1 MESDLLY
8 FLKTHK
14 IFSSLEENAIT
25 QLLPEFVRIEL
36 NHNTIL
42 FYQGDPAEYVYIL
55 TSGKL
60 IALLNTGNNQHRT
73 VGHIDE
79 GDMVGELGALANT
92 SYPYSI
98 KAMRNCVLYRLPS
111 KTFIELCHQQPP
123 LMLATIQPVI
133 SVAQNIIHLL
143 TQDDKNT
150 HVAIVPANKNISL
163 NEFAEQYIPL
173 VQASSSVVLISDFL
187 PEYNNLMMNPS
198 LLVEKIRNI
207 ETKIRSTQQIFYL
220 LKSTDTELAKIA
232 LKKADTLY
240 IVANSTSKPEIDSFI
255 LENIHHD
262 KTLFKSQPNLILLH
276 SKNVTKP
283 MHTSIWLHHH
293 LFNLHH
299 HVRIGSKRHFKRLLR
314 FMRGQAVGLV
324 LSGGGTR
331 GWAHLGAMKA
341 IREQKIPIDF
351 IGGTSVG
358 AIIGGCYSLE
368 ESYENAYEQFH
379 QIVNTSRYSVSAR
392 SLTLPLVSIFD
403 AKNFTNVLYNVFD
416 TTLIEDLW
424 LPYFCVTCNLANYS
438 EEIHRTGLLWEKTRA
453 SASIPGLIP
462 PAVINGEIHF
472 DGGLLNN
479 LPVDVMWDLIGK
491 KGKTIAVELT
501 SSMHDIHK
509 YHFPPVLTF
518 KQALLTRLGMNHETY
533 KFPRFVDSFMRGLL
547 IGSSAKAKHN
557 GQSATILVNL
567 SLRKFRILQFNQKHA
582 EKMFDIGYLETTTQI
597 HQFKNRHWL

>member
-14 IFSSLEENAIT
+14 IFSSLDESIISE
-25 QLLPEFVRIEL
+25 LLPKFTRVEL
-36 NHNTIL
+36 DHNSIL
-42 FYQGDPAEYVYIL
+42 FHQGEAADYVYIL

-60 IALLNTGNNQHRT
+60 IAQLNTGNNQHRT
-73 VGHIDE
+73 IGHIDE
-79 GDMVGELGALANT
+79 GDIVGELGALANT
-92 SYPYSI
+92 TYPYSI
-98 KAMRNCVLYRLPS
+98 KAIRNSVLYKLTS
-111 KTFIELCHQQPP
+111 KEFIELCHQKPS
-123 LMLATIQPVI
+123 LMLATIHPVI

-143 TQDDKNT
+143 TQEDNNT
-150 HVAIVPANKNISL
+150 HVVIVPANKNISL
-163 NEFAEQYIPL
+163 DEFAEQYIPL
-173 VQASSSVVLISDFL
+173 IQASPSTVLISDFL
-187 PEYNNLMMNPS
+187 PEYNNSMTNS
-198 LLVEKIRNI
+198 SILVEKIRNI
-207 ETKIRSTQQIFYL
+207 TIKIRSTQKIFYL
-220 LKSTDTELAKIA
+220 LRSSETELAKIA

-240 IVANSTSKPEIDSFI
+240 IVANSTSQPEIDSFI
-255 LENIHHD
+255 LDNIQHD

-276 SKNVTKP
+276 AKNVTKP
-283 MHTSIWLHHH
+283 IHTSLWLYHYP
-293 LFNLHH
+293 FNLHH
-299 HVRIGSKRHFKRLLR
+299 HVRMGTKSHFKRLLR
-314 FMRGQAVGLV
+314 FMRGKAVGLV

-331 GWAHLGAMKA
+331 GWAHLGAMKS
-341 IREQKIPIDF
+341 IRDQKIPIDF

-368 ESYENAYEQFH
+368 ESYENAYEYFY
-379 QIVNTSRYSVSAR
+379 QIVNTSRYSVSVR
-392 SLTLPLVSIFD
+392 SMTLPLVSIFD

-416 TTLIEDLW
+416 NTLIEDLW
-424 LPYFCVTCNLANYS
+424 LPFFCVTCNLANYS
-438 EEIHRTGLLWEKTRA
+438 EEIHRTGLLWEKARA

-479 LPVDVMWDLIGK
+479 LPVDVMWQMLGK

-501 SSMHDIHK
+501 SSMHDTHK

-518 KQALLTRLGMNHETY
+518 KQALMTRLGMNQETY

-582 EKMFDIGYLETTTQI
+582 EKMFEIGYLETTSQI
-597 HQFKNRHWL
+597 LQYKNRHWV